1 MLDARPAVVASFAP
15 TPGTAES
22 AQASGPRPNRNPDAI
37 PDGKAANDIKIN
49 ISVNA
54 SVVSDYRFRGVT
66 QSAGRTAVQGSVE
79 VTSPVGL
86 YAGTWGSSIAAYEGA
101 HAELD
106 FYGGYRT
113 NVSSIDLDIGVI
125 SYLYPGANGVSSA
138 EVYLAGAKDVGDATL
153 KLGISYTPHQDA
165 LGPGNG
171 VYMFA
176 EAEKPL
182 PGLPL
187 KVRSHIGRETGVNTV
202 TGTPKLD
209 WLLGADART
218 GPATISLAWV
228 DARYRGRKS
237 QDHHGGSVVA
247 AVAFDF

>member
-1 MLDARPAVVASFAP
+1 MLDAKAAVVAFVPSNP
-15 TPGTAES
+15 TAAGSE
-22 AQASGPRPNRNPDAI
+22 QASGPRPNRNPDAI
-37 PDGKAANDIKIN
+37 PDGKATNGCKIN

-54 SVVSDYRFRGVT
+54 SAVSDYRFRGVT
-66 QSAGRTAVQGSVE
+66 QSAGHAAVQGSVE
-79 VTSPVGL
+79 VTSAVGL
-86 YAGTWGSSIAAYEGA
+86 YTGAWASSIAAYEGA

-113 NVSSIDLDIGVI
+113 KVTSIDLDIGVI
-125 SYLYPGANGVSSA
+125 SYLYPGADGTSSA
-138 EVYLAGAKDVGDATL
+138 EVYVAGARDVGDATA
-153 KLGISYTPHQDA
+153 KLGISYTPQQAA

-171 VYMFA
+171 VYVFA

-187 KVRSHIGRETGVNTV
+187 MVRSHIGRETGVNTV

-209 WLLGADART
+209 WLLGVDART

-228 DARYRGRKS
+228 DARYRGRKG
-237 QDHHGGSVVA
+237 QHQHGGSVVA
-247 AVAFDF
+247 ALAFDF